1 MAAVTQE
8 AMDHVAPRANA
19 FRKFMADVC
28 ETVCLE
34 FEREVREMSEDILM
48 YRGELARCADL
59 LAFQL
64 GKEKQYHNMLENI
77 AENTSV
83 LIGKSSELG
92 QKHDAHEPLREQM
105 NQIMDVIMNTHKD
118 VNAGHGAVHQDHR
131 QMVESH
137 LMTSAQLQNQA
148 AAVQAELDNIMK
160 VLNVPVVGY
169 TKAPVVPSP
178 AAPVKSTGFAPYTP
192 PRANNPQSPGMSVG
206 SPGSMGSPGGT
217 AGKKPL
223 GASPT
228 RVSQQGASPAQTMA
242 GYGARAGVLW
252 TDFLG
257 DELIEFDTMNP
268 AFQEVSTNL
277 LKYWIAYADIDG
289 LRLSS
294 VGFMSA
300 DFTAFLS
307 THLRRYATKLG
318 KEQFF
323 MIGEVDLSPSAFNTW
338 AQCPDQTPSD
348 PTEHPWAS
356 HDNVTS
362 SKISPAEFFQSQI
375 YLKAQEVQ
383 RDIANVA
390 DVRPRLLSVS
400 TSPGDDDLHSWRIL
414 YAAWSLTWRGI
425 PEIWYGAEQYP
436 QFGFTG
442 LCYANDAERKELLDR
457 MVAAKISATVA
468 EDRLKETLSVEWRIL
483 A

>member
-118 VNAGHGAVHQDHR
+118 VNAGHGAAHHDHR

-178 AAPVKSTGFAPYTP
+178 AAPVKSNGPFAPYTP

-206 SPGSMGSPGGT
+206 SPGSTGSPGGT

-223 GASPT
+223 GASP
-228 RVSQQGASPAQTMA
+228 AQTMA
-242 GYGARAGVLW
+242 GYGARVGTMAPGMAN
-252 TDFLG
+252 LG
-257 DELIEFDTMNP
+257 N
-268 AFQEVSTNL
+268 
-277 LKYWIAYADIDG
+277 
-289 LRLSS
+289 
-294 VGFMSA
+294 
-300 DFTAFLS
+300 
-307 THLRRYATKLG
+307 
-318 KEQFF
+318 
-323 MIGEVDLSPSAFNTW
+323 
-338 AQCPDQTPSD
+338 
-348 PTEHPWAS
+348 
-356 HDNVTS
+356 
-362 SKISPAEFFQSQI
+362 
-375 YLKAQEVQ
+375 
-383 RDIANVA
+383 
-390 DVRPRLLSVS
+390 
-400 TSPGDDDLHSWRIL
+400 
-414 YAAWSLTWRGI
+414 RG
-425 PEIWYGAEQYP
+425 Q
-436 QFGFTG
+436 
-442 LCYANDAERKELLDR
+442 
-457 MVAAKISATVA
+457 
-468 EDRLKETLSVEWRIL
+468 L

>member
-118 VNAGHGAVHQDHR
+118 VNAGHGAAHHDHR

-178 AAPVKSTGFAPYTP
+178 AAPVKSNGPFAPYTP

-206 SPGSMGSPGGT
+206 SPGSTGSPGGT

-242 GYGARAGVLW
+242 GYGARVGTMAPGMAN
-252 TDFLG
+252 LG
-257 DELIEFDTMNP
+257 N
-268 AFQEVSTNL
+268 
-277 LKYWIAYADIDG
+277 
-289 LRLSS
+289 
-294 VGFMSA
+294 
-300 DFTAFLS
+300 
-307 THLRRYATKLG
+307 
-318 KEQFF
+318 
-323 MIGEVDLSPSAFNTW
+323 
-338 AQCPDQTPSD
+338 
-348 PTEHPWAS
+348 
-356 HDNVTS
+356 
-362 SKISPAEFFQSQI
+362 
-375 YLKAQEVQ
+375 
-383 RDIANVA
+383 
-390 DVRPRLLSVS
+390 
-400 TSPGDDDLHSWRIL
+400 
-414 YAAWSLTWRGI
+414 RG
-425 PEIWYGAEQYP
+425 Q
-436 QFGFTG
+436 
-442 LCYANDAERKELLDR
+442 
-457 MVAAKISATVA
+457 
-468 EDRLKETLSVEWRIL
+468 L